1 MLLPV
6 LRFELRYHRREFL
19 TWLAAVV
26 FLLLAGG
33 FMATGA
39 VELVRGRGALPRTA
53 PWIVAQAMAGITA
66 FGQVITTMI
75 AATAVLRD
83 DAARTR
89 ELLFATRLG
98 RGDYL
103 AGRFLGAV
111 VVMLLVYLAIPL
123 GLAAGALAAGAE
135 AGAMPGVATLLRPWA
150 ILVVPNVL
158 AVTALLFAAGTL
170 GGGVMT
176 ILLAALGLVALWQ
189 TGTTLEARTAH
200 DLAGALLD
208 PFGNAALAAATGGW
222 SDAERAARQIP
233 WGGPLLANRL
243 LWLAVGAAAA
253 AWTFARY
260 RLVLVPPAARR
271 VRTSDAAPTTAWT
284 PRTPAPLPAARQALA
299 LARVTAR
306 WTFRERGY
314 LVLAL
319 LALLNATANAWN
331 AAPGGTAAVLDA
343 VHAHSRVFLIL
354 VATIYAGELVWRE
367 RDVRAAGL
375 LDALPLRT
383 GAIVAGKVA
392 GIVLAEAAL
401 VGALLLAAL
410 LVQLRSPEGMSLGPS
425 AAWAAGGLLPTVALL
440 TLLSLAVHAVVQ
452 RKVVA
457 HLLLVAGWAVAVT
470 LADAHGAAAPVRA
483 ALAPGAEEAW
493 WAWGWSGAVAVGLG
507 AVAAARW
514 RRGETEGSRL

>member
-1 MLLPV
+1 MLLSV

-19 TWLAAVV
+19 TWLSAVV

-98 RGDYL
+98 RADYL

-111 VVMLLVYLAIPL
+111 VVMLLIYLAIPL
-123 GLAAGALAAGAE
+123 GLAAGALVAGDQ

-158 AVTALLFAAGTL
+158 VVTALLFAAGTL
-170 GGGVMT
+170 GRGVMT

-200 DLAGALLD
+200 DLAGTLLD

-222 SDAERAARQIP
+222 SDAEREARQIP

-243 LWLAVGAAAA
+243 LWLVVGLAAA
-253 AWTFARY
+253 AWTLARY
-260 RLVLVPPAARR
+260 RLVLVPPPARR
-271 VRTSDAAPTTAWT
+271 ATGSDAAGATSWT
-284 PRTPAPLPAARQALA
+284 PRTPASLPVARQAIA

-319 LALLNATANAWN
+319 LALLNAIANAWG
-331 AAPGGTAAVLDA
+331 AASEGTAAVLDA

-375 LDALPLRT
+375 VDTLPLRT

-392 GIVLAEAAL
+392 GIVVAEAAL
-401 VGALLLAAL
+401 IGTLLIAAL
-410 LVQLRSPEGMSLGPS
+410 LAQLRSPEGVALGPS
-425 AAWAAGGLLPTVALL
+425 GAWAVGELLPTVALL
-440 TLLSLAVHAVVQ
+440 TLLSLAVHALVQ
-452 RKVVA
+452 QKVVA

-470 LADAHGAAAPVRA
+470 VADARGAAPSVRA
-483 ALAPGAEEAW
+483 ALAPGAEGAW
-493 WAWGWSGAVAVGLG
+493 WAWGWSAAVAIALG
-507 AVAAARW
+507 AVATARW
-514 RRGETEGSRL
+514 RRGEGRR